1 MGIWQTMD
9 RPRRDSSRLNPADG
23 GGRTRSNRASSQSI
37 GASAP
42 VGAAVSGHAAASA
55 RLSPSARLH
64 AAKARRNRRHTGPF
78 WTRLPSPVAI
88 AKSIGR
94 GFRRALPTLIAT
106 SVAAAGVTG
115 VFFGYRFITRSPHFA
130 ITSIDIRGT
139 HNLSIQAVQAQLP
152 VHLGENIFV
161 TNIGRVT
168 QTLEHEPWIAHAE
181 IHRELPHTLVIDVRE
196 RAPVAIAQLG
206 ELYLIDEN
214 GTPFKR
220 LDVTD
225 DHLGLPV
232 ITGIS
237 REVFD
242 ADPKAGAAVL
252 RDSLAALTRW
262 GAVAGAGAV
271 KNATIDGPAS
281 RPVIGEVHV
290 DPRHRLTLL
299 TADDAVAIRLGALDS
314 AQLPDRMGLFDRAWN
329 HLSPDE
335 RHRAR
340 AIHLD
345 NDTRP
350 DHVIVA
356 FAED

>member
-1 MGIWQTMD
+1 M
-9 RPRRDSSRLNPADG
+9 
-23 GGRTRSNRASSQSI
+23 
-37 GASAP
+37 
-42 VGAAVSGHAAASA
+42 
-55 RLSPSARLH
+55 
-64 AAKARRNRRHTGPF
+64 
-78 WTRLPSPVAI
+78 
-88 AKSIGR
+88 
-94 GFRRALPTLIAT
+94 PTLIAST
-106 SVAAAGVTG
+106 VAAAGVTG
-115 VFFGYRFITRSPHFA
+115 VYVGYRFITRSPHFA
-130 ITSIDIRGT
+130 ITTIEIRGT
-139 HNLSIQAVQAQLP
+139 HNLSTSAVLAQLP
-152 VHLGENIFV
+152 VHTGENIFV
-161 TNIGRVT
+161 T
-168 QTLEHEPWIAHAE
+168 
-181 IHRELPHTLVIDVRE
+181 LVVDVRE

-206 ELYLIDEN
+206 EMYLIDEN

-252 RDSLAALTRW
+252 RDSMAALTRW
-262 GAVAGAGAV
+262 GAVAGAGSV

-314 AQLPDRMGLFDRAWN
+314 SLLGDRMGLFDRAWN